1 MNISEN
7 DIQQIKDVWEK
18 IADLITEIAEKLED
32 LIREM
37 ADRLWELIEEVSEK
51 LGMQTSKR
59 YRFVKKLSKVSG
71 IDQKILWKKTSI
83 YRIRSN
89 C

>member
-7 DIQQIKDVWEK
+7 DIQKIKDAWK
-18 IADLITEIAEKLED
+18 KLTGRIKE
-32 LIREM
+32 L
-37 ADRLWELIEEVSEK
+37 ADRLQELIGEISEK
-51 LGMQTSKR
+51 LGLQTSKR

>member
-7 DIQQIKDVWEK
+7 DIKRIKDAWEK
-18 IADLITEIAEKLED
+18 LADRIREIADQL
-32 LIREM
+32 R
-37 ADRLWELIEEVSEK
+37 ELIGETSEK
-51 LGMQTSKR
+51 LGLPTSKR
-59 YRFVKKLSKVSG
+59 YRFVKKLSKITG
-71 IDQKILWKKTSI
+71 IDQKTLWKKTSI

>member
-7 DIQQIKDVWEK
+7 DIQRIKDAWEK
-18 IADLITEIAEKLED
+18 LVDR
-32 LIREM
+32 IREI
-37 ADRLWELIEEVSEK
+37 ADRLRELIGEISEK
-51 LGMQTSKR
+51 LALPTSKR
-59 YRFVKKLSKVSG
+59 YRFVKKLSKVTG
-71 IDQKILWKKTSI
+71 IDQKTLWKKTSI

>member
-1 MNISEN
+1 MRISEN
-7 DIQQIKDVWEK
+7 DIQRIKDAWEK
-18 IADLITEIAEKLED
+18 LADR
-32 LIREM
+32 IREI
-37 ADRLWELIEEVSEK
+37 ADRLRELIGEISEK
-51 LGMQTSKR
+51 LGLPTSKR
-59 YRFVKKLSKVSG
+59 YQFVKKLSKVTG

>member
-7 DIQQIKDVWEK
+7 DIQRIKDAWEK
-18 IADLITEIAEKLED
+18 LADRIREIADLL
-32 LIREM
+32 R
-37 ADRLWELIEEVSEK
+37 ELIGEISEK
-51 LGMQTSKR
+51 LALPTSKR
-59 YRFVKKLSKVSG
+59 YRFVKKLSKVTG
-71 IDQKILWKKTSI
+71 IDQKTLWKKTSI

>member
-7 DIQQIKDVWEK
+7 DIQKIKDAWK
-18 IADLITEIAEKLED
+18 KLTGLIKEL
-32 LIREM
+32 
-37 ADRLWELIEEVSEK
+37 ADRLQELIGEISEK
-51 LGMQTSKR
+51 LGLQTSKR

>member
-1 MNISEN
+1 MHISES
-7 DIQQIKDVWEK
+7 DIKRIKDAWEK
-18 IADLITEIAEKLED
+18 LAD
-32 LIREM
+32 LIREI
-37 ADRLWELIEEVSEK
+37 ADRLRELIGEISEK
-51 LGMQTSKR
+51 LALPTSKR
-59 YRFVKKLSKVSG
+59 YRFVKKLSKVTG

>member
-7 DIQQIKDVWEK
+7 DIQRIKDAWEK
-18 IADLITEIAEKLED
+18 LAD
-32 LIREM
+32 LIREI
-37 ADRLWELIEEVSEK
+37 ADRLRELIGENSEK
-51 LGMQTSKR
+51 LALPTSKR
-59 YRFVKKLSKVSG
+59 YRFVKKLSKITG
-71 IDQKILWKKTSI
+71 IDQKTLWKKTSI

>member
-1 MNISEN
+1 MHISESYF
-7 DIQQIKDVWEK
+7 QSIKD
-18 IADLITEIAEKLED
+18 ALEKLAD
-32 LIREM
+32 LIREI
-37 ADRLWELIEEVSEK
+37 ADRLREIIGEISEK
-51 LGMQTSKR
+51 LDLPTSKR

-71 IDQKILWKKTSI
+71 IDQKTIWQKTSI

>member
-7 DIQQIKDVWEK
+7 DIQQIKDAWEK
-18 IADLITEIAEKLED
+18 LSD
-32 LIREM
+32 LIREI
-37 ADRLWELIEEVSEK
+37 ADQLRELIGEISEK
-51 LGMQTSKR
+51 LGLPTSKR

-71 IDQKILWKKTSI
+71 IDQKTLWKKTSI
-83 YRIRSN
+83 YRVRSN